1 MRILFLTQW
10 FEPEPS
16 FKGLL
21 FAKELMRRGHQ
32 VSVLTGFP
40 NYPGG
45 KLYPGYRVRLWQ
57 RETIEGVNILR
68 VPLYPSHDCSA
79 LGRVA
84 NYLSFALS
92 ASTLGPLL
100 VRNVD
105 VAYVY
110 HPPATLGLPAMAFRW
125 LRGVPCVYDIQ
136 DMWPDTLMATGMVS
150 GGFIP
155 SLVAWWCRQVYRAMD
170 RLVVL
175 SPGFKRLLTERGVP
189 PEKIK
194 VIYNWWDEPE
204 PILAPAVLPADEK
217 AMLVGRFNVI
227 FAGNMGLAQ
236 GLDTLLEAARQL
248 AFSHPSVQ
256 FVLIGGGLDSDR
268 LKAAVVADGLTN
280 VIFLPRRP
288 PSAIGA
294 VLAAADVLLVHLRDD
309 PLFAV
314 TIPSKTQAYLATGR
328 PILMAVRGDAAEL
341 VRKAGAGLTCE
352 PGDATQLAATVSK
365 FVKLPKER
373 REAMGR
379 AGRDYYAIHLSLRRG
394 ADYFCEVFAEAADM
408 TGKDV
413 PFKTERENF

>member
-1 MRILFLTQW
+1 MRILLLTQW
-10 FEPEPS
+10 FDPEPS

-21 FAKELMRRGHQ
+21 FARELSRRGHQ

-57 RETIEGVNILR
+57 RETIDGIDILR
-68 VPLYPSHDCSA
+68 VPLYPSHDRSA

-92 ASTLGPLL
+92 ASTLGLL
-100 VRNVD
+100 LTRRVD

-110 HPPATLGLPAMAFRW
+110 HPPATVGLPAMAFRW

-136 DMWPDTLMATGMVS
+136 DLWPDTLMATGMVT

-155 SLVAWWCRQVYRAMD
+155 RVVAWWCGLVYRAMD

-175 SPGFKRLLTERGVP
+175 SPGFKRLLVERGVP
-189 PEKIK
+189 AEKVE
-194 VIYNWWDEPE
+194 VIYNWCDEPDRA
-204 PILAPAVLPADEK
+204 APLAVLPVEEGAVL
-217 AMLVGRFNVI
+217 AGRFNVV

-236 GLDTLLEAARQL
+236 DLDTVLAAARL
-248 AFSHPSVQ
+248 LTASHPVVQ
-256 FVLIGGGLDSDR
+256 FVLVGGGLDTAR
-268 LKAAVVADGLTN
+268 LKAAVAITGLAN
-280 VIFLPRRP
+280 VIFLPRRS

-294 VLAAADVLLVHLRDD
+294 VLSAADVLLVHLRDD

-314 TIPSKTQAYLATGR
+314 TIPSKTQAYLAAGR
-328 PILMAVRGDAAEL
+328 PILMAVRGDAVEL
-341 VRKAGAGLTCE
+341 VRQSGGGIGCS
-352 PGDATQLAATVSK
+352 PGDPAALAAAVGALCALSR
-365 FVKLPKER
+365 EQ

-379 AGRDYYAIHLSLRRG
+379 AGREYYRQHLALDSGAAKFERILVGLANRGKPSL
-394 ADYFCEVFAEAADM
+394 
-408 TGKDV
+408 
-413 PFKTERENF
+413 